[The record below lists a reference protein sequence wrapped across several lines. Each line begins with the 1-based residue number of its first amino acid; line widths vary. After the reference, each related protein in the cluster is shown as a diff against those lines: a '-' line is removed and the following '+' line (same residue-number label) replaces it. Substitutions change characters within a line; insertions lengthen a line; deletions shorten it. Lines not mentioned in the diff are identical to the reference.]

1 MEALRTTILNEVD
14 PMGSKRRFGLFSSP
28 ISTAIGDDGPFK
40 SKLRNTSFIQT
51 PKTSKENLRQQPEAS
66 IRTRPGVD
74 NSINLILHRSAH
86 QQPARSRISISILIA
101 SCCLF
106 KTKTSK
112 KATRKSKCSSL
123 PQALKKLSLHLMT
136 IHNKTLLKKIQK
148 ETDSQTER

>member
-1 MEALRTTILNEVD
+1 MSDMEALRTTILNEVD

-86 QQPARSRISISILIA
+86 
-101 SCCLF
+101 
-106 KTKTSK
+106 
-112 KATRKSKCSSL
+112 
-123 PQALKKLSLHLMT
+123 
-136 IHNKTLLKKIQK
+136 
-148 ETDSQTER
+148 